1 MRNEVRRA
9 EYGTGTPPV
18 KYSWVPFVG
27 SWEVGRPSPLNGGV
41 TKEPDGREELQY
53 PYRYVRKNGEV
64 QERIATVYVE
74 RRAWRPKCFKWTSL
88 FERVRQSISIDFN
101 EEVGEETGSWK
112 GGCTGCGWE
121 MLPGETALEA
131 LRRMESVR
139 KF

>member
-1 MRNEVRRA
+1 MYKRQ
-9 EYGTGTPPV
+9 
-18 KYSWVPFVG
+18 
-27 SWEVGRPSPLNGGV
+27 
-41 TKEPDGREELQY
+41 ELQY